1 MKPLYGKYRLFLFA
15 LAILVISFGCLQTA
29 QPGDPLPSWND
40 VPSKKSIV
48 EFVNKVTTE
57 GGPDFVPPA
66 ERIAVFDNDG
76 TLWSEQPVVQGMFLL
91 YQLERMAKKDPS
103 LRNRQPFRAAF
114 EHDKEYLHTAGM
126 PAIVEL
132 FAATH
137 AGMSQKKFDSAVEE
151 FFAISKHPTL
161 DVPYG
166 QVVFQPMIE
175 LLAYLRANGFK
186 TYICSGGGI
195 DFMRGVS
202 AELYGIPPE
211 QVIGSSFKKELQQ
224 VDGKWVLSRTGKPN
238 SFNDKEVKPVNIDLH
253 IGQRPLLAMG
263 NVRSGGD
270 IGMLSYSQ
278 GRKGLSLQ
286 LLVNHDDEK
295 REFAYAEDDN
305 ASISAAKA
313 NGWLVVSIK
322 NDWKRIFSFDL
333 IESTD
338 TIDFQKLIGKWVRPD
353 GGYVLDIKSISPDG
367 KIEMAYL
374 NPRPINVS
382 KAQANVKAGNI
393 ELFIE
398 LRDKFYP
405 GNYYTLI
412 YDSEKNQL
420 VGVYHHLGLKQDFDV
435 FFIRS

>member
-1 MKPLYGKYRLFLFA
+1 MSRLHVKYRSFLFSV
-15 LAILVISFGCLQTA
+15 AIIPILFAYSQAVQADDS
-29 QPGDPLPSWND
+29 LPSWND
-40 VPSKKSIV
+40 VSSKKSIV
-48 EFVNKVTTE
+48 EFVKKVTTK

-76 TLWSEQPVVQGMFLL
+76 TLWSEQPVAQGMFLL

-114 EHDKEYLHTAGM
+114 EHDKEYLHRAGM

-175 LLAYLRANGFK
+175 LLDYLRANGFK

-202 AELYGIPPE
+202 AELYGIPSE

-224 VDGKWVLSRTGKPN
+224 VDGKWVLSRTSKPN
-238 SFNDKEVKPVNIDLH
+238 SFNDKEAKPVNIDLH

-263 NVRSGGD
+263 NVRSEGD
-270 IGMLSYSQ
+270 IAMLNYSQ
-278 GRKGLSLQ
+278 GRNGPSLQ
-286 LLVNHDDEK
+286 LLVNHNDEN
-295 REFAYAEDDN
+295 REFTYAEDDN
-305 ASISAAKA
+305 ASLNAAKA
-313 NGWLVVSIK
+313 KGWTVVSMK
-322 NDWKRIFSFDL
+322 DDWKLSL
-333 IESTD
+333 IH
-338 TIDFQKLIGKWVRPD
+338 I
-353 GGYVLDIKSISPDG
+353 
-367 KIEMAYL
+367 
-374 NPRPINVS
+374 
-382 KAQANVKAGNI
+382 
-393 ELFIE
+393 
-398 LRDKFYP
+398 
-405 GNYYTLI
+405 
-412 YDSEKNQL
+412 
-420 VGVYHHLGLKQDFDV
+420 
-435 FFIRS
+435 

>member
-1 MKPLYGKYRLFLFA
+1 MLF
-15 LAILVISFGCLQTA
+15 VGGVT
-29 QPGDPLPSWND
+29 DPESTSYVAP
-40 VPSKKSIV
+40 
-48 EFVNKVTTE
+48 E
-57 GGPDFVPPA
+57 
-66 ERIAVFDNDG
+66 ERIAAFDNDG

-132 FAATH
+132 FATNH
-137 AGMSQKKFDSAVEE
+137 AGMSQEKFDSAVEE
-151 FFAISKHPTL
+151 FLTISKHPTL

-175 LLAYLRANGFK
+175 LLDYLRANGFK

-202 AELYGIPPE
+202 AELYGIGPE

-270 IGMLSYSQ
+270 IGMLNYSQ
-278 GRKGLSLQ
+278 GRSGPSLQ

-295 REFAYAEDDN
+295 REFAYAEADN
-305 ASISAAKA
+305 ASLNAAKA
-313 NGWLVVSIK
+313 NGWVVVSIK
-322 NDWKRIFSFDL
+322 SDWETVF
-333 IESTD
+333 
-338 TIDFQKLIGKWVRPD
+338 P
-353 GGYVLDIKSISPDG
+353 
-367 KIEMAYL
+367 
-374 NPRPINVS
+374 
-382 KAQANVKAGNI
+382 
-393 ELFIE
+393 
-398 LRDKFYP
+398 
-405 GNYYTLI
+405 
-412 YDSEKNQL
+412 SEQE
-420 VGVYHHLGLKQDFDV
+420 
-435 FFIRS
+435 